1 MLVDF
6 GFTKPLPTIKSTDVS
21 QLVKCASLHSTLLRI
36 KSELDQFI
44 SGLHSP
50 GVLEAIREY
59 PSFFS
64 PMFEFKGNVL
74 TAGKYTVL
82 CRLLRI
88 LFYVGKVRC
97 SFIHHVHT

>member
-1 MLVDF
+1 MLVGC
-6 GFTKPLPTIKSTDVS
+6 GFTNPLATIKSTDVS

-44 SGLHSP
+44 HSS

-64 PMFEFKGNVL
+64 PMFEFKGNLL
-74 TAGKYTVL
+74 TAGKNTV
-82 CRLLRI
+82 CRKGTMSFLH
-88 LFYVGKVRC
+88 YVHC
-97 SFIHHVHT
+97 T